1 MNKMTGKQE
10 QLIKMAENYVKYNI
24 KNLITE
30 FERIAEL
37 LKSTANEVE
46 RYIEEIKEGDDKIKG
61 ATQEEYAAWAI
72 NAVENMMRNLNF
84 SRTATAI
91 VNLSV
96 AKQELKNA
104 REQTDRLA

>member
-10 QLIKMAENYVKYNI
+10 QLIKMAENCVKYNE
-24 KNLITE
+24 KDLITE

-46 RYIEEIKEGDDKIKG
+46 KYIEKIKEGDEIKG

-72 NAVENMMRNLNF
+72 NEVENMMRNLNF

>member
-10 QLIKMAENYVKYNI
+10 QLIKIAENYVKYNE
-24 KNLITE
+24 KDLITE

-46 RYIEEIKEGDDKIKG
+46 KYIEKIKEGDKIKG
-61 ATQEEYAAWAI
+61 AIQEEYAAWAI

-84 SRTATAI
+84 SRTATKI